1 MITYKQSSRR
11 VRIKQIIIKKKNRE
25 KVVQDKRNIMN
36 KSKRAWS
43 ARGQRITCKTV
54 RVDDTERK

>member
-11 VRIKQIIIKKKNRE
+11 VKIKQIIIKKNRE

-54 RVDDTERK
+54 KVDDTERK